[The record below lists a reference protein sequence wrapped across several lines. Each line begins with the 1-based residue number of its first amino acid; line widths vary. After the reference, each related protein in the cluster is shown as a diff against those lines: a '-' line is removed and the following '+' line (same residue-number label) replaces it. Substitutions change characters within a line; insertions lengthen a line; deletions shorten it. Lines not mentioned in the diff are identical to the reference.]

1 MLDAKLLHSLPQ
13 LPQPILTAYLDTNP
27 ANPRNQGH
35 PPGALIWLKSRAR
48 VLRSRIPKAEQKPFQ
63 EQVRRVEEL
72 LRNQPPRERGLVVFA
87 GPESWQVIPLQV
99 DVEDELHW
107 GRPSLTQLL
116 WLLDEHQPCGAALVD
131 RSGARFYKFWMGFAE
146 EQEKFRFQIDLTEWR
161 KKYLVPPAHPG
172 VQKTRGSQRD
182 VFEQR
187 VEAQLE
193 KFYKETAN
201 RIQQWATEEKL
212 IPVVVAGPQ
221 GTVDSVWDELPRHFQ
236 ERCLLVRADLSHLA
250 PADLAVRLEQE
261 IKAWKRDRERQMVER
276 LLANPNGTRAVVGPD
291 ETLRRIQE
299 GMARELV
306 VVRGLGGRLRQCQNC
321 FWVDRSADRIC
332 PACGGERR
340 LVPLRAVL
348 PELARRYNVHVEV
361 IAGEAARKL
370 REFGGL
376 AAWLR

>member
-1 MLDAKLLHSLPQ
+1 MLDARFLHSLPQ
-13 LPQPILTAYLDTNP
+13 LPQPILTAYLETNP

-35 PPGALIWLKSRAR
+35 PPGVLIWLKSRAR
-48 VLRSRIPKAEQKPFQ
+48 VLRSRIPKAEQKLFQ

-72 LRNQPPRERGLVVFA
+72 LRNQPPQERGLVVLA
-87 GPESWQVIPLQV
+87 GPETWQVLPLQV

-107 GRPSLTQLL
+107 GRPSFTQLL

-131 RSGARFYKFWMGFAE
+131 RSGVRFYKFWMGFAE
-146 EQEKFRFQIDLTEWR
+146 EQEKFRFQLDLTEWR

-201 RIQQWATEEKL
+201 RIQQWTAEEKL

-221 GTVDSVWDELPRHFQ
+221 GAVDSVWNELPKPFQ

-250 PADLAVRLEQE
+250 PANLAVRLEQE
-261 IKAWKRDRERQMVER
+261 IKAWKRNREQQMVEQ
-276 LLANPNGTRAVVGPD
+276 LLANPNGRRAVVGPD

-306 VVRGLGGRLRQCQNC
+306 VVRGLGGRFRQCQNC